1 MLFPFEIGRMQM
13 GRFAKWV
20 TLGGAA
26 ALAASV
32 AVAAGNAGAPEAS
45 AAQFTAKG
53 ELLFPADY
61 RSWTF
66 LTSGHGMSYN
76 AQANAAADQ
85 PFDNVFV
92 DPQSHAAFLKTGHWP
107 EGTMLVLEIRR
118 STSKGS
124 INQHGAF
131 QSGDPVALEVHVH
144 DSKRFKGG
152 WGFFRFDGA
161 KPATMI
167 GYDASCYAC
176 HQAHAAVDTT
186 FVQFY
191 PTLLPV
197 AKEHGTFSASY
208 LADEK
213 AAKR

>member
-1 MLFPFEIGRMQM
+1 MRAFGQYLAI
-13 GRFAKWV
+13 
-20 TLGGAA
+20 GGAA
-26 ALAASV
+26 ALIASV
-32 AVAAGNAGAPEAS
+32 AMAGGAPDAPG
-45 AAQFTAKG
+45 AAHFTEKG
-53 ELLFPADY
+53 ELLFPANY

-92 DPQSHAAFLKTGHWP
+92 DPASHAAFLKTGHWP

-131 QSGDPVALEVHVH
+131 QSGEPVGIEVHVH

-152 WGFFRFDGA
+152 WGFFGFDGA

-167 GYDASCYAC
+167 GYDANCYAC

-186 FVQFY
+186 FTQFY

-197 AKEHGTFSASY
+197 AKQHGTFSAAY
-208 LADEK
+208 LAEEQ
-213 AAKR
+213 AASAKP

>member
-1 MLFPFEIGRMQM
+1 MRGFG
-13 GRFAKWV
+13 KWLAV
-20 TLGGAA
+20 GSAA
-26 ALAASV
+26 ALIASV
-32 AVAAGNAGAPEAS
+32 ALAGGKPDAPGAVH
-45 AAQFTAKG
+45 FNDKG

-61 RSWTF
+61 RRWTF
-66 LTSGHGMSYN
+66 LTSGYGMSYN

-92 DPQSHAAFLKTGHWP
+92 NPESHAAFLKTGHWP
-107 EGTMLVLEIRR
+107 EDTMLVLEIRR

-131 QSGDPVALEVHVH
+131 QSGDPVGVEVHVH

-152 WGFFRFDGA
+152 WGFFSFDGT

-186 FVQFY
+186 FAQFY

-197 AKEHGTFSASY
+197 AKEHATFSAAY

-213 AAKR
+213 AAAKP

>member
-1 MLFPFEIGRMQM
+1 MS
-13 GRFAKWV
+13 RFAKWIA
-20 TLGGAA
+20 LGAA
-26 ALAASV
+26 AALTASV
-32 AVAAGNAGAPEAS
+32 AVAAGTTGAPAAR

-53 ELLFPADY
+53 ELLFPGDY
-61 RSWTF
+61 RSWIF

-92 DPQSHAAFLKTGHWP
+92 DPDSHAAFLKTGHWP
-107 EGTMLVLEIRR
+107 EGTTLVLEIRR

-152 WGFFRFDGA
+152 WGFFGFDGN

-167 GYDASCYAC
+167 GYEASCYAC

-197 AKEHGTFSASY
+197 AKQAASFSAAY
-208 LADEK
+208 LAEEK
-213 AAKR
+213 VVAKP

>member
-1 MLFPFEIGRMQM
+1 MLSFG
-13 GRFAKWV
+13 KWL
-20 TLGGAA
+20 TIAGAA
-26 ALAASV
+26 GLVASV
-32 AVAAGNAGAPEAS
+32 AMAGGKPEMPV
-45 AAQFTAKG
+45 AQFTAKG
-53 ELLFPADY
+53 DLIFPTDY
-61 RSWTF
+61 RTWTF

-92 DPQSHAAFLKTGHWP
+92 DPAAYADFLKTGHWP
-107 EGTMLVLEIRR
+107 EGTMLVLEVRR

-124 INQHGAF
+124 INQHGAY
-131 QSGDPVALEVHVH
+131 QSGDPVGVEVHVH

-152 WGFFRFDGA
+152 WGFFGFDGKA
-161 KPATMI
+161 PATMI

-197 AKEHGTFSASY
+197 AKEHGTFSVPY

-213 AAKR
+213 AQAKP

>member
-1 MLFPFEIGRMQM
+1 MRGFG
-13 GRFAKWV
+13 KWLAV
-20 TLGGAA
+20 GSAA
-26 ALAASV
+26 ALVASV
-32 AVAAGNAGAPEAS
+32 AMAGGKPDATGAAH
-45 AAQFTAKG
+45 FTDTG

-61 RSWTF
+61 RHWTF

-76 AQANAAADQ
+76 AQANAAADL

-92 DPQSHAAFLKTGHWP
+92 DPDSHAAFLKTGHWP
-107 EGTMLVLEIRR
+107 EGTMLLLEIRR

-131 QSGDPVALEVHVH
+131 QSGDPVALEAHVH

-152 WGFFRFDGA
+152 WGFFSFDGA
-161 KPATMI
+161 KSATMI
-167 GYDASCYAC
+167 GYEASCYAC

-191 PTLLPV
+191 PTLLPL
-197 AKEHGTFSASY
+197 AKEHASFSAAY

-213 AAKR
+213 AAVKP

>member
-1 MLFPFEIGRMQM
+1 MSRLT
-13 GRFAKWV
+13 KWMA
-20 TLGGAA
+20 LGGAA
-26 ALAASV
+26 VLTASM
-32 AVAAGNAGAPEAS
+32 AVATGRAGAPEGP

-92 DPQSHAAFLKTGHWP
+92 NPEGYAAFLKTGHWP

-131 QSGDPVALEVHVH
+131 QSGDPVGMEVHVH
-144 DSKRFKGG
+144 DSNRFKGG
-152 WGFFRFDGA
+152 WGFFSFNGS
-161 KPATMI
+161 KLATLI
-167 GYDASCYAC
+167 GYEASCYAC

-197 AKEHGTFSASY
+197 AKEHAAFSAAY

-213 AAKR
+213 AAAKP

>member
-1 MLFPFEIGRMQM
+1 MRVFGKYLAI
-13 GRFAKWV
+13 
-20 TLGGAA
+20 GGAA
-26 ALAASV
+26 ALIASV
-32 AVAAGNAGAPEAS
+32 AMAGGAPGAPGV
-45 AAQFTAKG
+45 AHFTDKG

-76 AQANAAADQ
+76 ARANAAADQ

-92 DPQSHAAFLKTGHWP
+92 DPESHAAFLKTGHWP

-124 INQHGAF
+124 INQNGAF
-131 QSGDPVALEVHVH
+131 QSGDPVGIEVHVH

-152 WGFFRFDGA
+152 WGFFGFDGN

-176 HQAHAAVDTT
+176 HQAHAAVDTS

-191 PTLLPV
+191 PTLFSI
-197 AKEHGTFSASY
+197 AKDKGTLSAAY
-208 LADEK
+208 LKETAGK
-213 AAKR
+213 

>member
-1 MLFPFEIGRMQM
+1 MQAF
-13 GRFAKWV
+13 GKYLA
-20 TLGGAA
+20 LGGAA
-26 ALAASV
+26 ALIASV
-32 AVAAGNAGAPEAS
+32 AIAGGKPDMPGAAR
-45 AAQFTAKG
+45 FTDKG

-92 DPQSHAAFLKTGHWP
+92 NPESHAAFLKTGHWP

-131 QSGDPVALEVHVH
+131 QSGDPVGIEVHVH

-152 WGFFRFDGA
+152 WGFFGFDG
-161 KPATMI
+161 KGPATMI
-167 GYDASCYAC
+167 GYEASCYAC

-197 AKEHGTFSASY
+197 AKEHATFSAAY

-213 AAKR
+213 AAAKP

>member
-1 MLFPFEIGRMQM
+1 MRALGKYLAIGS
-13 GRFAKWV
+13 V
-20 TLGGAA
+20 A
-26 ALAASV
+26 ALIASV
-32 AVAAGNAGAPEAS
+32 AMAGGTPDASGAAHFND
-45 AAQFTAKG
+45 KG
-53 ELLFPADY
+53 ELLFPTDY
-61 RSWTF
+61 RRWTF

-92 DPQSHAAFLKTGHWP
+92 DPESHAAFLKTGHWP

-131 QSGDPVALEVHVH
+131 QSGDPVGVEVHVH

-152 WGFFRFDGA
+152 WGFFSFDGA

-167 GYDASCYAC
+167 GYEASCYAC

-186 FVQFY
+186 FTQFY

-197 AKEHGTFSASY
+197 AKEHGTFSAAY

-213 AAKR
+213 AAAKP